1 MIDNINISNI
11 KFFDFLSFPHNP
23 EELFTLLYII
33 EKNDNYEIYKA
44 IHNETREIFAIK
56 IIPLNNKISY
66 QKLREESLIMNSL
79 KNCENIIKYFGSYF
93 SIKSKNLWLIYE
105 YFPAGSVHD
114 LLNAIERPLIEQ
126 EISII
131 INGILNAL
139 VYMHQLNIIHG
150 NIKTTNI
157 LISENSMAK
166 LGNFSKA
173 SQKLNNSL
181 MASNKKSIIKK
192 YDSKYDIFLLGII
205 CIELFKGINNFDR
218 NKFIDS
224 IKKNNSKNNRVST
237 IKNIDKYFFSGK
249 EQLCSKDFIDFLKKC
264 LIINS
269 YLRPSA
275 FELKNHPFIKNSI
288 NSGNSEKIYFS
299 NLIRYNIEKIEYAKK
314 EKNYNSSPKS
324 KTKTSIKSK
333 KVETNQKEQNEF
345 SHLYSSI
352 NTNSNKSKKVETNQ
366 KEQKE
371 QNEFS
376 HLYSSINSNSNKNS
390 FINNNEKNSV
400 NISNITNNK
409 NNNTNNKTITVD
421 KLAEFR
427 MEQMKNEQVVE
438 FDKYTDKDV
447 LVDRSNIENSD
458 FHYGTD
464 NSFEKNV
471 KASAVFG
478 KGEITKNK
486 KDNNKTYIKEKNTNF
501 MEKIINAVKNK
512 NEKSKKKENKIINTN
527 NNNNN
532 VNYNSNF
539 KNNNINDK
547 ENFLIKKEST
557 EIDYFKDNWDHL
569 NKYKDIF
576 QTKISDNNNNYEYN
590 KHFLNLNSDDSFD
603 NNIINNNN
611 YKDNK
616 NNNIFNNNNFY
627 TKNSNNINDDYYNNK
642 DINNNNYIPFSDSKC
657 NIIQLGSSIKKYS
670 TEKKSNYTSEYSLKN
685 SIFKINEND
694 DYSLKNSLNKTNENN
709 LNLNSK
715 NSINKSQK
723 LLSSKNNNILN
734 EYDINSKKSYIKGK
748 FYKNDK
754 SSTCFT
760 SLNVPINKIK
770 GVMGIISEIHFSLTP
785 LYSVRQKNFK
795 ENDLN
800 IKNGKKKENNNN
812 KNQNI
817 LKKSVSEYK
826 FGQAKTEQK
835 PYLYKYIKELENKKE
850 EKADKKKK
858 AIVIKVKNIFNK
870 ENRNKLIKKS
880 IKNIIIE

>member
-1 MIDNINISNI
+1 
-11 KFFDFLSFPHNP
+11 
-23 EELFTLLYII
+23 
-33 EKNDNYEIYKA
+33 
-44 IHNETREIFAIK
+44 
-56 IIPLNNKISY
+56 
-66 QKLREESLIMNSL
+66 MNSL

-333 KVETNQKEQNEF
+333 KVETNQKEQ
-345 SHLYSSI
+345 
-352 NTNSNKSKKVETNQ
+352 
-366 KEQKE
+366 KE

-478 KGEITKNK
+478 KGEINKNK

-501 MEKIINAVKNK
+501 MEKIINDVKNK
-512 NEKSKKKENKIINTN
+512 NEKSKKKRK
-527 NNNNN
+527 
-532 VNYNSNF
+532 
-539 KNNNINDK
+539 
-547 ENFLIKKEST
+547 
-557 EIDYFKDNWDHL
+557 
-569 NKYKDIF
+569 
-576 QTKISDNNNNYEYN
+576 
-590 KHFLNLNSDDSFD
+590 
-603 NNIINNNN
+603 
-611 YKDNK
+611 
-616 NNNIFNNNNFY
+616 
-627 TKNSNNINDDYYNNK
+627 
-642 DINNNNYIPFSDSKC
+642 
-657 NIIQLGSSIKKYS
+657 
-670 TEKKSNYTSEYSLKN
+670 
-685 SIFKINEND
+685 
-694 DYSLKNSLNKTNENN
+694 
-709 LNLNSK
+709 
-715 NSINKSQK
+715 
-723 LLSSKNNNILN
+723 
-734 EYDINSKKSYIKGK
+734 
-748 FYKNDK
+748 
-754 SSTCFT
+754 
-760 SLNVPINKIK
+760 
-770 GVMGIISEIHFSLTP
+770 
-785 LYSVRQKNFK
+785 
-795 ENDLN
+795 
-800 IKNGKKKENNNN
+800 
-812 KNQNI
+812 
-817 LKKSVSEYK
+817 
-826 FGQAKTEQK
+826 
-835 PYLYKYIKELENKKE
+835 
-850 EKADKKKK
+850 
-858 AIVIKVKNIFNK
+858 
-870 ENRNKLIKKS
+870 
-880 IKNIIIE
+880 